1 MLFYISGKITGE
13 KNYKQIFQVAEN
25 ELRERGHKV
34 INPAKLDALSDLK
47 YEQIMS
53 IDFALIDTA
62 DAVLMLPNW
71 KQSLGAVR
79 EYGYALAKNKEIW
92 GVGK

>member
-1 MLFYISGKITGE
+1 
-13 KNYKQIFQVAEN
+13 
-25 ELRERGHKV
+25 
-34 INPAKLDALSDLK
+34 
-47 YEQIMS
+47 MS